1 MLKTKMMRLFRLVR
15 SASFPEF
22 TRPKTAL
29 QLGTEHGLTSEFGM
43 GSGGTRALWPASTHY
58 TSKEPYIP
66 LPHKTQ
72 NNNHKRAFSCSKF
85 SSINLF
91 AAYLDAIRNCMQKP
105 IEGLYFQREVGSVQF
120 KNTNH
125 YGG

>member
-29 QLGTEHGLTSEFGM
+29 QLGTEHGLTSVFGM
-43 GSGGTRALWPASTHY
+43 GSVEPAPSAGINALHF
-58 TSKEPYIP
+58 KEPIY
-66 LPHKTQ
+66 LYHTKTQ

-105 IEGLYFQREVGSVQF
+105 IEGLYFQREVGSVHQ
-120 KNTNH
+120 K
-125 YGG
+125 YKSLWG